1 VETKGIAMADVTK
14 EIGITRMDCPTC
26 VVTLEKSVM
35 KVPGVRKAQGNYLKK
50 TLKVTCDEA
59 IPLAA
64 IEKAIEDV
72 GYQVAYKKYPSPLSK
87 LRGLFSRE
95 ESKEITPI
103 TDLEFRNKVLGSA
116 KPVAVLFSSEGCPAC
131 QVLKPQIKALAE
143 KQASMVNFYE
153 MDVTQTESWKKYH
166 VMGIP
171 TVLIFRGGE
180 PAERFGAMF
189 RVDELEKALTL

>member
-1 VETKGIAMADVTK
+1 METKGIAMADVTK

-35 KVPGVRKAQGNYLKK
+35 KVLGVRKAQGNYLKK
-50 TLKVTCDEA
+50 TLKVTYDET

-87 LRGLFSRE
+87 LRGLFSRG
-95 ESKEITPI
+95 ESNEITPI
-103 TDLEFRNKVLGSA
+103 TDPEFRDKVLGSA
-116 KPVAVLFSSEGCPAC
+116 KSVAVLFSSEGCPAC

-153 MDVTQTESWKKYH
+153 MDVTQTESWKEYH

-171 TVLIFRGGE
+171 TILIFRGGE
-180 PAERFGAMF
+180 PAKRFGAML

>member
-1 VETKGIAMADVTK
+1 MADITK

-35 KVPGVRKAQGNYLKK
+35 NVPGVRKTQGNYLKK
-50 TLKVTCDEA
+50 TIRVTYDEA
-59 IPLAA
+59 TPLTA

-87 LRGLFSRE
+87 LRGLFSKG
-95 ESKEITPI
+95 ESKAITTI
-103 TDLEFRNKVLGSA
+103 TDAEFQNKVLSSE
-116 KPVAVLFSSEGCPAC
+116 KPVAVLFSSEGCPSC

-143 KQASMVNFYE
+143 KQGGRVDFYE
-153 MDVTQTESWKKYH
+153 MDISQTGSWKEYH

-171 TVLIFRGGE
+171 TVLVFRGGK
-180 PAERFGAMF
+180 PMERFGALL
-189 RVDELEKALTL
+189 RVDELDKALT

>member
-1 VETKGIAMADVTK
+1 MPDVTK

-50 TLKVTCDEA
+50 TLKVTYDDA
-59 IPLAA
+59 TPLAA

-87 LRGLFSRE
+87 FRGLFSRG
-95 ESKEITPI
+95 ESKAIATI
-103 TDLEFRNKVLGSA
+103 TDGEFAVKVLQST
-116 KPVAVLFSSEGCPAC
+116 KPAAVLFSSEGCPSC
-131 QVLKPQIKALAE
+131 RVLKPQIKALAE
-143 KQASMVNFYE
+143 KQAGRVGFYE
-153 MDVTQTESWKKYH
+153 MDVTHTEAWKEYN

-171 TVLIFRGGE
+171 TVIVFRGGK
-180 PAERFGAMF
+180 PAERFGAML
-189 RVDELEKALTL
+189 RVDELEKSLA